1 MKQMTLLYLI
11 ILLAFTG
18 GCGLSSGSES
28 EKMKQESIPDTEAF
42 KDEFTRGFMKSNK
55 ESEEGFYTFES
66 KTEGYSMLFPVN
78 AVISD
83 IEYEVNGDSFEAFTI
98 GEDKEEEN
106 YSYYI
111 KVIFEDK
118 KTTNNISA
126 KLNVLSDMAGYT
138 GEYRKESGKEHDIY
152 YAAKEEVSYG
162 KKAVTH
168 LAYIEDTGTDKAISL
183 NFNGGCTD
191 QEKSCGLDSNNRNE
205 IFEKIV
211 KSLIF
216 K

>member
-18 GCGLSSGSES
+18 GCGLSSGSER
-28 EKMKQESIPDTEAF
+28 EKMNQESIPDTEAF

-55 ESEEGFYTFES
+55 ETEEGFYTFES
-66 KTEGYSMLFPVN
+66 RTEAYSMLFPVR

-83 IEYEVNGDSFEAFTI
+83 IEYEVNGDSFEAFSI

-118 KTTNNISA
+118 KTTKNITG

-138 GEYRKESGKEHDIY
+138 GEYRKEAGKEFDVYH
-152 YAAKEEVSYG
+152 ASKEEMNYG
-162 KKAVTH
+162 KNVVTH
-168 LAYIEDTGTDKAISL
+168 LAYIKDKKTNKAISF

-191 QEKSCGLDSNNRNE
+191 EEKPCGLDSKNRNE
-205 IFEKIV
+205 SFEKIV

>member
-28 EKMKQESIPDTEAF
+28 EKMNQESIPDTEAF
-42 KDEFTRGFMKSNK
+42 QDEFTREFMKSNK
-55 ESEEGFYTFES
+55 ETEEGFYTFES
-66 KTEGYSMLFPVN
+66 RTEAYSMLFPVN
-78 AVISD
+78 AIIPDV
-83 IEYEVNGDSFEAFTI
+83 EYEVKGDSFEAFSI

-111 KVIFEDK
+111 KVIFEDEK
-118 KTTNNISA
+118 STNNISS

-138 GEYRKESGKEHDIY
+138 GEYRIESGKEYDVY
-152 YAAKEEVSYG
+152 YAAKEEMSYG
-162 KKAVTH
+162 KKTVTH

-191 QEKSCGLDSNNRNE
+191 EEKPCELDSKNRNE
-205 IFEKIV
+205 SFLKIV

>member
-1 MKQMTLLYLI
+1 MKQITLLYLS

-18 GCGLSSGSES
+18 GCGLSSGLES
-28 EKMKQESIPDTEAF
+28 EKMNQESIPDTEAF

-55 ESEEGFYTFES
+55 ETEEGFYTFES
-66 KTEGYSMLFPVN
+66 RTEAYSMLFPVN
-78 AVISD
+78 AIVSD
-83 IEYEVNGDSFEAFTI
+83 IEYDVDGDSFESFSI

-118 KTTNNISA
+118 KTTNNISS
-126 KLNVLSDMAGYT
+126 KLHVLSDMAGYT
-138 GEYRKESGKEHDIY
+138 GEYREKSGEEYNVY
-152 YAAKEEVSYG
+152 YAAKEEMSYG
-162 KKAVTH
+162 KIAVTY

-191 QEKSCGLDSNNRNE
+191 KEKPCGLDSKNINE
-205 IFEKIV
+205 SFEKIV
-211 KSLIF
+211 ESLIF